1 MERTKKT
8 INIEK
13 NPVIRLPFEYVD
25 RLRAEGVKDVVMNID
40 DKERILVIRPID
52 NK

>member
-13 NPVIRLPFEYVD
+13 KDTIIRLPLEYVD
-25 RLRAEGVKDVVMNID
+25 RLRAEGVKEVIVNID
-40 DKERILVIRPID
+40 DEKRILVIRPVE
-52 NK
+52 

>member
-13 NPVIRLPFEYVD
+13 GAVIRIPLDYID
-25 RLRAEGVKDVVMNID
+25 RLRAEGVKEVTLNID
-40 DKERILVIRPID
+40 DEARILVIRPVEV
-52 NK
+52 K

>member
-13 NPVIRLPFEYVD
+13 NPVIRLPLEYVD
-25 RLRAEGVKDVVMNID
+25 RLRAEGIKEVVMNID
-40 DKERILVIRPID
+40 DEKRILVIRPVE
-52 NK
+52 KR

>member
-13 NPVIRLPFEYVD
+13 PAIIRLPKEFVD
-25 RLRAEGVKDVVMNID
+25 RMRTEGVKEVVMNID
-40 DKERILVIRPID
+40 DEARILVIRPID
-52 NK
+52 KK